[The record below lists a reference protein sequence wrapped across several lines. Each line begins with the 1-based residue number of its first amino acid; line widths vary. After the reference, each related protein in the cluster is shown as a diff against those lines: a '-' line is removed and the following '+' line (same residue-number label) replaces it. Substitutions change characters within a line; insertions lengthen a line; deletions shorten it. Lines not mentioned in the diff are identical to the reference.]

1 MEFCIH
7 NKMYLRT
14 KSHNNTAFNS
24 DAFKIQREIFGV
36 NVEASDSVLG
46 GKSC

>member
-1 MEFCIH
+1 
-7 NKMYLRT
+7 MYLRT